1 MKKVLFTSHV
11 ANFSKFNWPLM
22 EWFQKQGWEVH
33 YASLDEE
40 EIPCCDRHFQVS
52 FHRSPYHLDNIK
64 AYFQLKK
71 IISQEQYRIIHCH
84 TPMGGVVTRL
94 AASGARRKG
103 TKVLYT
109 AHGFHFYQGAPIS
122 YWLIYYPVEK
132 FLSCITDCIITLNEE
147 DYQIAKKR
155 FHSRQ
160 TEKISSAG
168 VDLERFRPAGK
179 AEKMKLRQ
187 AQGIREEAFVL
198 LYTAEFILRKNH
210 DFFIRNIPFLKTHIP
225 ELKVIL
231 LGKGRTF
238 EACRQLVQQL
248 GLSDTVFFFGYRKD
262 VERFCQSADLVVSV
276 SRQEGLPVNLLE
288 GMASG
293 LPVVCTKIRG
303 QVDLIEDGKNGFL
316 FPVNDSK
323 AFRQAILQMY
333 QDAGFREKSGNT
345 NRIKAQNYSKEDA
358 VLQMAKIYFPFM
370 E

>member
-1 MKKVLFTSHV
+1 MKKILFTSHV

-52 FHRSPYHLDNIK
+52 FHRSPYSLNNVK

-71 IISQEQYRIIHCH
+71 IISREKYHIIHCH

-94 AASGARRKG
+94 AASDARRKG

-109 AHGFHFYQGAPIS
+109 AHGFHFYQGAPVS
-122 YWLIYYPVEK
+122 YWLLYYPVEK
-132 FLSCITDCIITLNEE
+132 ILSYITDCIITLNEE

-155 FHSRQ
+155 FHSQ
-160 TEKISSAG
+160 YTEKISSVG
-168 VDLERFRPAGK
+168 VDLDRFHPVGK
-179 AEKMKLRQ
+179 EEKIKLRQ
-187 AQGIREEAFVL
+187 AQGIPEKAFLL
-198 LYTAEFILRKNH
+198 LYTAEFIPRKNH
-210 DFFIRNIPFLKTHIP
+210 IFFIQNIPFLKEHIP

-231 LGKGRTF
+231 LGKGQTL

-248 GLSDTVFFFGYRKD
+248 GLSDTVFFLGYRKD
-262 VERFCQSADLVVSV
+262 VEHFCQAADLVVSV

-288 GMASG
+288 GMATG

-303 QVDLIEDGKNGFL
+303 QVDLIEDGENGFL
-316 FPVNDSK
+316 FPVNNAQ
-323 AFRQAILQMY
+323 AFRQAILRIYRDTKFQ
-333 QDAGFREKSGNT
+333 EKIGNN
-345 NRIKAQNYSKEDA
+345 NRIKAQKYSKEDA
-358 VLQMAKIYFPFM
+358 VLQMAEIYFPFM